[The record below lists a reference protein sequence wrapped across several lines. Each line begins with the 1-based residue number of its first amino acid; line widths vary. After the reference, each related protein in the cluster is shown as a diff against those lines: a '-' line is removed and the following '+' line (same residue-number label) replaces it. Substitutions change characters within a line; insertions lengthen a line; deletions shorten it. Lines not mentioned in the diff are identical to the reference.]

1 MNSDK
6 PRKMNSFF
14 AVARR
19 EVKRLGSRPIYL
31 VGMLLVP
38 LFMAFFFLSLLGEGL
53 PRKVPVAIVD
63 LDHSQISR
71 RITRQLN
78 ATELCDIVCEKE
90 SYSAAI
96 DAVQRGEVFGFFVI
110 PSEFEKKAVAGRAPT
125 LTFYSNLTYY
135 VPGTLI
141 FKGFKT
147 LAVTTSGQL
156 VQQDLVSK
164 GASTR
169 AAGIILQPMTLDNH
183 PLSNPYLNY
192 SYYLSSSFLPGILEL
207 MIFLMTAF
215 SITQEI
221 KTGSSTRWL
230 ATAKNRIGTALLGKL
245 LPQTIIFFI
254 LGLGI
259 NALMFGFH
267 HFPENSPWWHMA
279 IAMLLFVVA
288 CQSFAVVVCSVIP
301 NPRLGLSVVS
311 LIGILAFSVA
321 AFSFPV
327 QAMYGAIAIFADIL
341 PVRWYFLIYIDQA
354 LNGIALYYSR
364 FYYAALL
371 AFPIAATLFAP
382 LMKRSLSKPVYVP

>member
-1 MNSDK
+1 MK
-6 PRKMNSFF
+6 GLL

-19 EVKRLGSRPIYL
+19 ELRRICSRPIYL

-78 ATELCDIVCEKE
+78 ATELCDITCHKE
-90 SYSAAI
+90 SYNHAM
-96 DAVQRGEVFGFFVI
+96 DAVQRGEIFGFFVI
-110 PSEFEKKAVAGRAPT
+110 PADFEEKALANRAPT

-141 FKGFKT
+141 YKGFKT

-156 VQQDLVSK
+156 VQQSLVAK
-164 GASTR
+164 GASNR
-169 AAGIILQPMTLDNH
+169 AAGLILQPMVLDNH
-183 PLSNPYLNY
+183 PMGNPWLNY
-192 SYYLSSSFLPGILEL
+192 SYYLSSSFLPGVLEL
-207 MIFLMTAF
+207 MIFLMTMF

-230 ATAKNRIGTALLGKL
+230 AESNNRIGTALLGKL
-245 LPQTIIFFI
+245 LPQTAIFFI

-259 NALMFGFH
+259 NALMYGFN
-267 HFPENSPWWHMA
+267 HFPEHSPWWHMA
-279 IAMLLFVVA
+279 LGMLLFVIA
-288 CQSFAVVVCSVIP
+288 SQSFAVIVSSVIP

-321 AFSFPV
+321 AFSFPE
-327 QAMYGAIAIFADIL
+327 QAMYGSIAIFANIL

-354 LNGIALYYSR
+354 LNGIPLYYSR
-364 FYYAALL
+364 IYYAALL
-371 AFPIAATLFAP
+371 VFPIVATLFAP
-382 LMKRSLSKPVYVP
+382 LLKRSLKNPVYVP

>member
-1 MNSDK
+1 MKALLS
-6 PRKMNSFF
+6 
-14 AVARR
+14 VARR
-19 EVKRLGSRPIYL
+19 EIRRLCSRPVYL

-38 LFMAFFFLSLLGEGL
+38 LFIAFFFLSLLGEGL
-53 PRKVPVAIVD
+53 PRRVPVAIVD

-71 RITRQLN
+71 RITRQLD
-78 ATELCDIVCEKE
+78 ATELCDITCEKE
-90 SYSAAI
+90 SYSKAM
-96 DAVQRGEVFGFFVI
+96 DAVQRGEIFGFFVI
-110 PSEFEKKAVAGRAPT
+110 PAEFEKKALAGRAPT

-164 GASTR
+164 GASAR
-169 AAGIILQPMTLDNH
+169 AAGLILQPMVIDNH
-183 PLSNPYLNY
+183 PMGNPYLNY
-192 SYYLSSSFLPGILEL
+192 SYYLSSSFLPGVLEL
-207 MIFLMTAF
+207 MIFLVTVF

-221 KTGSSTRWL
+221 KTGSAPGWL
-230 ATAKNRIGTALLGKL
+230 AAARGRVGTALLGKL
-245 LPQTIIFFI
+245 LPQTVIFFI

-267 HFPENSPWWHMA
+267 HFPEHSPWWHMA
-279 IAMLLFVVA
+279 LGMLLFVIA
-288 CQSFAVVVCSVIP
+288 CQSFAVVVCSVLP
-301 NPRLGLSVVS
+301 NPRLALSVVS

-354 LNGIALYYSR
+354 LNGVPLYYSR
-364 FYYAALL
+364 VFYAALL
-371 AFPIAATLFAP
+371 AFPIAATLAAP
-382 LMKRSLSKPVYVP
+382 LMKRALRKPVYVP

>member
-1 MNSDK
+1 MK
-6 PRKMNSFF
+6 
-14 AVARR
+14 AIIEVARR
-19 EVKRLGSRPIYL
+19 ELRRLTSRPIYL

-78 ATELCDIVCEKE
+78 ATELCDITCEKE
-90 SYSAAI
+90 SYNHAM
-96 DAVQRGEVFGFFVI
+96 DAVQRGEIYGFFVI
-110 PSEFEKKAVAGRAPT
+110 PSDFERKALAGRAPT

-141 FKGFKT
+141 YKGFKT

-164 GASTR
+164 GASNR
-169 AAGIILQPMTLDNH
+169 AAGLILQPMVLDNH
-183 PLSNPYLNY
+183 PMGNPYLNY
-192 SYYLSSSFLPGILEL
+192 SYYLSTSFLPGVLQL
-207 MIFLMTAF
+207 MIFLMTVF

-230 ATAKNRIGTALLGKL
+230 AEARGRIGTALLGKL
-245 LPQTIIFFI
+245 LPQTVIFLI

-259 NALMFGFH
+259 NALMFDFH
-267 HFPENSPWWHMA
+267 HFPHNCPMWHMA
-279 IAMLLFVVA
+279 LAMLLFVVA
-288 CQSFAVVVCSVIP
+288 CQSFGVFVCSVIP
-301 NPRLGLSVVS
+301 NPRLALSVAS

-321 AFSFPV
+321 AFSYPV
-327 QAMYGAIAIFADIL
+327 QAMYGAIAIFANIL

-354 LNGIALYYSR
+354 LNGIPLYYSR
-364 FYYAALL
+364 LYYAALL
-371 AFPIAATLFAP
+371 VFPIVATLGAP
-382 LMKRSLSKPVYVP
+382 LLKRALRKPVYVP

>member
-1 MNSDK
+1 MK
-6 PRKMNSFF
+6 ALI

-19 EVKRLGSRPIYL
+19 ELGRLCSRPVYL

-53 PRKVPVAIVD
+53 PRRVPVAIVD
-63 LDHSQISR
+63 LDQSQISR
-71 RITRQLN
+71 RITRQLD
-78 ATELCDIVCEKE
+78 AMELCDITCEKE
-90 SYSAAI
+90 SYSHAM
-96 DAVQRGEVFGFFVI
+96 DAVQRGEIFGFFVI
-110 PSEFEKKAVAGRAPT
+110 PADFEKKALAGRAPT

-141 FKGFKT
+141 YKGFKT
-147 LAVTTSGQL
+147 MAVTTSGQL

-164 GASTR
+164 GASNR
-169 AAGIILQPMTLDNH
+169 AAGLILQPMVLDNH
-183 PLSNPYLNY
+183 PLGNPWLNY
-192 SYYLSSSFLPGILEL
+192 SYYLSSSFLPGVLQL

-221 KTGSSTRWL
+221 KTGSSRRWL
-230 ATAKNRIGTALLGKL
+230 ADARGRIGTALLGKL
-245 LPQTIIFFI
+245 LPQTVIFFI

-267 HFPENSPWWHMA
+267 HFPEHSPWWHMA
-279 IAMLLFVVA
+279 LAMLLFVVA
-288 CQSFAVVVCSVIP
+288 CQSFATVVCSVIP

-321 AFSFPV
+321 AFSYPV

-354 LNGIALYYSR
+354 LNGIPLYYSR
-364 FYYAALL
+364 LYYAALL
-371 AFPIAATLFAP
+371 VFPIAATLLAP
-382 LMKRSLSKPVYVP
+382 LMKRALKNPVYVP